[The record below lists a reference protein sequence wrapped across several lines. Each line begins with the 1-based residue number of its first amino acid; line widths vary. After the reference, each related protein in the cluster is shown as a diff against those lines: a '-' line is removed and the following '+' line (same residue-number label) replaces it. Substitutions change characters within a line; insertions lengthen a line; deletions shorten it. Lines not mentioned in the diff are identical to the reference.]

1 MLTLSKKGNAVYI
14 LYAAKKF
21 ESGKTVTAKVWNAAN
36 TAISGSPFTLTEI
49 STNTGLYGVSFTPT
63 VIGEYKIQILEGGIE
78 QAAASI
84 KVTDYDIESIGGDVT
99 SIKSLLDNATYGNS
113 ALNDKLDAMA
123 GTGFVSADDSLNAI
137 KDYLVNTIQSSI
149 SQIQNNTLTSVAM
162 STEMIRPS
170 AGSSLFKVF
179 VNVYDNEGMM
189 QDPDDQDSGAGTAM
203 IAVDALDESGNSRI
217 SNVSGLDA
225 STQDSKKW
233 LTRVS
238 AGRFS
243 CIYSVSNTHDLEQ
256 INFSFT
262 YKVAGS
268 DRIIDRS
275 STVSEVVD
283 LTSLVTDIKNEV
295 TDATYGLA
303 AIKTLIDSY
312 QSTNDG
318 NFITLDGKLDTISGV
333 AGDNYSLL
341 SNGTHGLAALKTLV
355 DNLSSSVTSIK
366 GTGYVQANDSLKAVS
381 DRQQTIMGAG
391 FDTGTDTLEKIR
403 EAIDSVGTTNGGYIA

>member
-1 MLTLSKKGNAVYI
+1 MLTLSKKNNAVYI

-36 TAISGSPFTLTEI
+36 TAISGSPFTLSEI
-49 STNTGLYGVSFTPT
+49 SANTGLYGTSFTPSA
-63 VIGEYKIQILEGGIE
+63 VGEYKIQILEAGAE

-84 KVTDYDIESIGGDVT
+84 KVTDYDIESVGGEVT
-99 SIKSLLDNATYGNS
+99 SIKSLLENATYGSS
-113 ALNDKLDAMA
+113 ALNDKLDLIA
-123 GTGFVSADDSLNAI
+123 GTSFVSADDSLNAI

-170 AGSSLFKVF
+170 TGSSLFKVF
-179 VNVYDNEGMM
+179 VNVYDSEGMM
-189 QDPDDQDSGAGTAM
+189 QDPDDQDAGSDTAM
-203 IAVDALDESGNSRI
+203 ISVDVLDESGNSRI
-217 SNVSGLDA
+217 TNVSGLDA

-238 AGRFS
+238 QGRFS
-243 CIYSVSNTHDLEQ
+243 CIYSVSSTHDLEQ
-256 INFSFT
+256 VNFTFN

-268 DRIIDRS
+268 DRVIDRS
-275 STVSEVVD
+275 SNVSTTVD
-283 LTSLVTDIKNEV
+283 LSSIVNNIEDVV

-303 AIKTLIDSY
+303 AIKTLMDTY

-318 NFITLDGKLDTISGV
+318 NFTTLDGKLDTISGV

-355 DNLSSSVTSIK
+355 DNLSSSVTSLK
-366 GTGYVQANDSLKAVS
+366 GTGYVQATDSLKAVS
-381 DRQQTIMGAG
+381 DRQQAFMGAT
-391 FDTGTDTLEKIR
+391 FDSGTDTLEQIR
-403 EAIDSVGTTNGGYIA
+403 DAIDSVGTTNGGYIA